1 PAGGLRVV
9 VCRFCK
15 TYLTNRSELISS
27 RFQGSSGR
35 AMLFHRAWNLDYSE
49 AQHRDMMTGKHIV
62 RDVMCRICHK
72 KVGWMYEF
80 AMEESQRYKEAR
92 VILEKALIDEEDG
105 FPDPAGALETHE
117 QPPPFFINRCLV
129 SSSSTGADEGHSH
142 VKSAELIY
150 RIDRKSYLLDLVV
163 EECLAWLSILLLTV
177 CYLGSTGRAFL
188 FRRVANTRQGSPVVR
203 KLTTGN
209 HMVRDVFCLCCG
221 TKLGWLY
228 EFTCEV
234 AERYKEGKFILERRL
249 VRETEVAHNQLAER
263 EWRYCTRAIAG
274 TDPTA
279 KTSDL
284 YSVTRGS
291 GQSGSY
297 VRRRCG
303 NRRRDAHNEY
313 SRRGSV
319 SPGANSGDEY
329 DVGFRDDALE
339 ADFARLLKRTR
350 GFEIKVVRGDGSC
363 MFRAVADQL
372 YADQDMHG
380 EVRRLCMDYMERN
393 RDHFAPFVAENFS
406 SYVARKRQPGAHGN
420 HVELQAISEMFAR
433 PIEIYE
439 YSENPRN
446 VFYPTIRSLDVNV
459 PIRLSYH
466 GSSHYNSVVDPFAP
480 TAGIGLGLPD
490 LYPRGANNLRDAVK
504 ESEDRSVEQ
513 AILESQLA
521 LTDIERTEREINE
534 QIARDS
540 YMEYLSM
547 LMDSRDVTES
557 HIRDNVLNATKESQ
571 EAQGSA
577 ERPLSKSTLYEE
589 LLALEEY
596 GPCPA
601 TAEEED
607 EALACALSLSK
618 QQYLEELQYRYGSG
632 SDEHNIN

>member
-1 PAGGLRVV
+1 MGRIFIENHGGLRVV

-62 RDVMCRICHK
+62 RDVMCRVCHK

-117 QPPPFFINRCLV
+117 QPP
-129 SSSSTGADEGHSH
+129 
-142 VKSAELIY
+142 
-150 RIDRKSYLLDLVV
+150 SY
-163 EECLAWLSILLLTV
+163 
-177 CYLGSTGRAFL
+177 
-188 FRRVANTRQGSPVVR
+188 
-203 KLTTGN
+203 
-209 HMVRDVFCLCCG
+209 
-221 TKLGWLY
+221 
-228 EFTCEV
+228 
-234 AERYKEGKFILERRL
+234 
-249 VRETEVAHNQLAER
+249 
-263 EWRYCTRAIAG
+263 
-274 TDPTA
+274 
-279 KTSDL
+279 
-284 YSVTRGS
+284 
-291 GQSGSY
+291 
-297 VRRRCG
+297 
-303 NRRRDAHNEY
+303 
-313 SRRGSV
+313 
-319 SPGANSGDEY
+319 
-329 DVGFRDDALE
+329 LE

-350 GFEIKVVRGDGSC
+350 GFDIRVVRGDGSC

-406 SYVARKRQPGAHGN
+406 SYVARKRQPGQHGN

-490 LYPRGANNLRDAVK
+490 FYPRGVNNLRDTIK

-521 LTDIERTEREINE
+521 LTDIERTEKEINE

-540 YMEYLSM
+540 YMEYLRM
-547 LMDSRDVTES
+547 LMDSSDS
-557 HIRDNVLNATKESQ
+557 ACGSNTKESGGDGAKGYT
-571 EAQGSA
+571 EVPGGMA
-577 ERPLSKSTLYEE
+577 RLPSKSTLYEE
-589 LLALEEY
+589 LLALEGF

-601 TAEEED
+601 TAEEEED
-607 EALACALSLSK
+607 ALARALLLSE

-632 SDEHNIN
+632 SDGHSIN

>member
-1 PAGGLRVV
+1 
-9 VCRFCK
+9 
-15 TYLTNRSELISS
+15 
-27 RFQGSSGR
+27 
-35 AMLFHRAWNLDYSE
+35 MLFHRAWNLDYSE

-62 RDVMCRICHK
+62 RDVMCRVCHK

-117 QPPPFFINRCLV
+117 QPP
-129 SSSSTGADEGHSH
+129 
-142 VKSAELIY
+142 
-150 RIDRKSYLLDLVV
+150 SYLCALIK
-163 EECLAWLSILLLTV
+163 ILLYVSFNDIGFLPCCIRNGLCIRMILQMAFTLYV
-177 CYLGSTGRAFL
+177 FYYNCQMPRMFFEHWGGRRTFSCEKCGTYLSNRQEVVSTRFSGSTGRAFL
-188 FRRVANTRQGSPVVR
+188 FRRVANTRQGNPVVR

-209 HMVRDVFCLCCG
+209 HLVRDVFCLCCG

-234 AERYKEGKFILERRL
+234 AERYKEVVK
-249 VRETEVAHNQLAER
+249 VAHTQEGDV
-263 EWRYCTRAIAG
+263 ETGEEMRAMRFC
-274 TDPTA
+274 
-279 KTSDL
+279 L
-284 YSVTRGS
+284 
-291 GQSGSY
+291 
-297 VRRRCG
+297 
-303 NRRRDAHNEY
+303 EF

-350 GFEIKVVRGDGSC
+350 GFDIKVVRGDGSC

-380 EVRRLCMDYMERN
+380 EVRRLCMDYMARFSERN

-406 SYVARKRQPGAHGN
+406 SYVARKRQPGQHGN

-490 LYPRGANNLRDAVK
+490 LYPRGANNLREAVK

-540 YMEYLSM
+540 YMEYLRM
-547 LMDSRDVTES
+547 LMDSGNPAPGPNTSKREHLRHTKGSSEVQGGTE
-557 HIRDNVLNATKESQ
+557 RRQ
-571 EAQGSA
+571 
-577 ERPLSKSTLYEE
+577 PKSTLYEE
-589 LLALEEY
+589 LLALDRY
-596 GPCPA
+596 CP
-601 TAEEED
+601 
-607 EALACALSLSK
+607 L
-618 QQYLEELQYRYGSG
+618 
-632 SDEHNIN
+632 